1 MRLNKNR
8 LRRIIR
14 EQMEQLADVVV
25 EPVALDQ
32 GPVLDQGAEG
42 PLSEN
47 LAPEQ
52 EVMVEMEV
60 AARGLEQ
67 VAESLNAAAG
77 ACAECAQIETS
88 APILESLAVQV
99 VALQEMVDAQAD
111 VLGESAGVP
120 VAVDVPAAIDAVV
133 SSIASE

>member
-14 EQMEQLADVVV
+14 EQMEQVADIVV
-25 EPVALDQ
+25 EPAALEP
-32 GPVLDQGAEG
+32 GVEG

-77 ACAECAQIETS
+77 ACAECPQIDTS

-99 VALQEMVDAQAD
+99 IALQEMVDAQAD
-111 VLGESAGVP
+111 VLGESAGVA
-120 VAVDVPAAIDAVV
+120 VGAVDVPAAIDAVASVV
-133 SSIASE
+133 SQ